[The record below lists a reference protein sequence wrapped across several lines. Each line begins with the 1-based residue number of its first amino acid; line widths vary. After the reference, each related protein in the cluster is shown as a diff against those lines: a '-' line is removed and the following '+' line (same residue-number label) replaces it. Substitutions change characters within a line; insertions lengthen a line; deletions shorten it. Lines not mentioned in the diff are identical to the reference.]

1 MFDPMSIIVPIVFII
16 VIGIIVFSLGQGIVT
31 WNKNNQS
38 PRSTVSAV
46 IIAKREN
53 ITHHQHANAGGCEWS
68 TRIPYYNKHN
78 VLCDISDRKR
88 R

>member
-1 MFDPMSIIVPIVFII
+1 MFDLMSIIVPIIFII

-46 IIAKREN
+46 IIAKREILHIIN
-53 ITHHQHANAGGCEWS
+53 MQMQGMRVEHTDSILQQTQC
-68 TRIPYYNKHN
+68 IM
-78 VLCDISDRKR
+78 
-88 R
+88 

>member
-1 MFDPMSIIVPIVFII
+1 MFDLMSIIVPIIFII

-53 ITHHQHANAGGCEWS
+53 ITHHQHANAGDASEIFAILPAAFCYVW
-68 TRIPYYNKHN
+68 K
-78 VLCDISDRKR
+78 K
-88 R
+88 